1 MKKETKKNKEVA
13 TFIMLLD
20 SISSCMESAL
30 EEASDLADQ
39 DLFREVLKS
48 AGTLYLTLDQLL
60 RNYNMEYAMEVN
72 SNAESDYA

>member
-1 MKKETKKNKEVA
+1 MKKETKKNKEAA

-20 SISSCMESAL
+20 SISSGMESAL
-30 EEASDLADQ
+30 EEASVLEDQ

-60 RNYNMEYAMEVN
+60 RKYTMEYAMEVT

>member
-1 MKKETKKNKEVA
+1 MKKETKKNKEAA

-20 SISSCMESAL
+20 SISSGMESAL

-60 RNYNMEYAMEVN
+60 RNYTMEYAMEVT

>member
-1 MKKETKKNKEVA
+1 MKKETKKNKEAA

-20 SISSCMESAL
+20 SISSGMESAL
-30 EEASDLADQ
+30 EEASALEDQ

-60 RNYNMEYAMEVN
+60 RKYTMEYAMEVT